1 MNTPVTPRK
10 PLNTSRFGTVSV
22 SPSQILTF
30 PEGVLGFYDLRTFA
44 IIKPEDDEL
53 FHFLQS
59 CESPN
64 ISFPIIP
71 QAKAPK
77 DMSHFGSLGL
87 ELWSIVTIPDDVT
100 AMTANEK
107 APIVLNR
114 SINRG
119 AQVVSTDS
127 NMQIRTPIFDRLR
140 QRTFNV

>member
-1 MNTPVTPRK
+1 MKT
-10 PLNTSRFGTVSV
+10 LNTSRFGEISIT
-22 SPSQILTF
+22 PSQILTF

-71 QAKAPK
+71 QAKPPK
-77 DMSHFGSLGL
+77 DMRHLESLGL

-119 AQVVSTDS
+119 AQVISSDST
-127 NMQIRTPIFDRLR
+127 MQIRTPIFDHLR
-140 QRTFNV
+140 QRTFDV